1 MHIFMSH
8 NKKTSL
14 SQAYTSIYRESS
26 DDLMEDSLL
35 IKNLTKMV
43 NGWSDETDTQVK
55 IDELL
60 TLLAGHKGIIK
71 NIESKM
77 K

>member
-1 MHIFMSH
+1 MG
-8 NKKTSL
+8 
-14 SQAYTSIYRESS
+14 
-26 DDLMEDSLL
+26 DSLL